1 MTAMNPSEVVW
12 LLHSILRCQRQGQGA
27 TLRDVIAFA
36 DYTNH
41 AILTYRE
48 FSAGLASLTGLNLVH
63 KVDGLLL
70 ANSSL
75 MLKLPPFWER
85 EKPDY
90 EAERQWLAAYLATL
104 PPTAALSPIDTTE
117 AEFKAAV
124 AAYVT
129 GESN

>member
-1 MTAMNPSEVVW
+1 MNPSEVVW

-63 KVDGLLL
+63 KVDGFLL

-75 MLKLPPFWER
+75 MLKLPPFWESER
-85 EKPDY
+85 PDY

-104 PPTAALSPIDTTE
+104 APTAALPSVDTTE

-124 AAYVT
+124 TAYVT